1 MYLIEQ
7 RDAEVV
13 DGAATLWLLADGRH
27 TGGALGANR
36 LRLGPGVD
44 GARPHYHERSS
55 EAFYV
60 LEGTMVLLVEDELL
74 PIGAGG
80 YVVVPPGVPHAFAA
94 APGDVADLFIT
105 VAPGVDR
112 FEYFR
117 MLPAIMRGEVGE
129 QALAEVHERYDVH
142 FVDSPRWAARTEA

>member
-7 RDAEVV
+7 EDAEVIN
-13 DGAATLWLLADGRH
+13 GAATLWLLADGRH

-44 GARPHYHERSS
+44 GARPHYHQRSS

-60 LEGTMVLLVEDELL
+60 LDGTLVLLIEDELVTL
-74 PIGAGG
+74 HAGG
-80 YVVVPPGVPHAFAA
+80 YVVIPPGVPHAFAA
-94 APGDVADLFIT
+94 APGEAADLFIT
-105 VAPGVDR
+105 VTPGVDR

-117 MLPAIMRGEVGE
+117 LLPAIMRGELGE
-129 QALAEVHERYDVH
+129 QALAEMHERYDVH
-142 FVDSPRWAARTEA
+142 FVDSPTWAARAGT